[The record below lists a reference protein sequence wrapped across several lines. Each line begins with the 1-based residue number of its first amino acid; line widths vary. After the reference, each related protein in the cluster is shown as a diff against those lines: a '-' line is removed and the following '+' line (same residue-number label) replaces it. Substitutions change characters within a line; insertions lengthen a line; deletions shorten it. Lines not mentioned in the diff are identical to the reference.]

1 MPHPFVLPHF
11 SSLSFLDG
19 MPAHAFLPPP
29 LPSTF
34 PLVCSS
40 TFPVNSLTL
49 SFPYLEKT
57 FTIDGYTPPASLAPT
72 PLASYGTAKAADTP
86 ELNINLSTA
95 LQYGGSGG
103 AAPLVKFMK
112 EHVRRQF
119 AIPYE

>member
-1 MPHPFVLPHF
+1 MPHPFVP
-11 SSLSFLDG
+11 SLSRSSMRRRLT
-19 MPAHAFLPPP
+19 PSLLLPPP
-29 LPSTF
+29 LPF
-34 PLVCSS
+34 ALLSS

-49 SFPYLEKT
+49 SFPYLQKT
-57 FTIDGYTPPASLAPT
+57 FTIDGYTPPASSSAT

>member
-1 MPHPFVLPHF
+1 M
-11 SSLSFLDG
+11 
-19 MPAHAFLPPP
+19 
-29 LPSTF
+29 
-34 PLVCSS
+34 
-40 TFPVNSLTL
+40 TL

-57 FTIDGYTPPASLAPT
+57 FTIDGYTPPNPTT
-72 PLASYGTAKAADTP
+72 PLTSYASGKAADTP

-95 LQYGGSGG
+95 LQYGGSAG